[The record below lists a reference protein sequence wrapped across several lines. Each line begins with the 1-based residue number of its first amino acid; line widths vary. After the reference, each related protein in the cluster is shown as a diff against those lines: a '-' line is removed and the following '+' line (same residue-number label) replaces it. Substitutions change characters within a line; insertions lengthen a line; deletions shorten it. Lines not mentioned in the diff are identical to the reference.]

1 MSRQLKTL
9 SRTTSSTAS
18 TGTNLSTI
26 WGPGTLSGK
35 ALEAF
40 GEAALRGVE
49 NITIRRK
56 LATLR
61 SVFPHTDNTDI
72 PDIDTVY
79 DDVLELSR

>member
-1 MSRQLKTL
+1 MSQTL
-9 SRTTSSTAS
+9 SRTTSSTSTAS

-61 SVFPHTDNTDI
+61 PVFPHTDNTDI

-79 DDVLELSR
+79 DDALELSR